1 MQELSLVDRSSD
13 LPLHIQVRRRILE
26 MIQHAPLDETL
37 ALPSES
43 ELIVAFGVSRMT
55 VRRALAD
62 LVAAGY
68 VVRQAGKG
76 SFALPRKLLHTSG
89 ESGGLWNAFRAQGFT
104 VRAQVIRFDM
114 KAVNAEIALQLR
126 VPEGTNLPYLKRV
139 TIVDEKPISVVRAYL
154 NLPAGCTPTVEDMSS
169 EPLGQVLHRKWGITP
184 TRAVRT
190 MEASLATQDDLE
202 LLELSPPAA
211 LLIAERVNFDAT
223 GRAITHVT
231 VRYDS
236 TLYKYVQETD
246 SSDVLS

>member
-1 MQELSLVDRSSD
+1 
-13 LPLHIQVRRRILE
+13 
-26 MIQHAPLDETL
+26 
-37 ALPSES
+37 
-43 ELIVAFGVSRMT
+43 
-55 VRRALAD
+55 
-62 LVAAGY
+62 
-68 VVRQAGKG
+68 
-76 SFALPRKLLHTSG
+76 
-89 ESGGLWNAFRAQGFT
+89 
-104 VRAQVIRFDM
+104 
-114 KAVNAEIALQLR
+114 EIALQLR

-223 GRAITHVT
+223 G
-231 VRYDS
+231 
-236 TLYKYVQETD
+236 
-246 SSDVLS
+246 